1 MTSATVTRQQPRS
14 ARRTSWGWW
23 VARMLLDILA
33 EPVRRGRL
41 RGNGWHP
48 GLRAVVTMSL
58 VIYLAAFLLLATA
71 PLVRAHDELVVVG
84 SISLPRSTVFFFV
97 AVMLWCLALL
107 QAASLH
113 APVWLRLGA
122 LVLVSLT
129 MGTFSV
135 TAGTSGRAWIPCA
148 LGVLG
153 LVVLTAVRWRRSPAW
168 WEVPACLCLVA
179 GPSLVALALGS
190 ARMQSLGADGMPLVL
205 SLQMQRLNALAMPAA
220 LVGGAAVAELAVST
234 ADKVARTGVRFPRIL
249 LPVVL
254 ALGTWRLVEV
264 AATAQRVGTT
274 THRVWVEWL
283 GGAALLTL
291 AAAWGWW
298 LVRTAHR
305 PANPSPGIEDTAD
318 EVGTIGPAV
327 ALGLLALLLPS
338 MLLVSLR
345 ALLAGFNQEGSLLG
359 TINEHLITTTSVTWW
374 RVAVGL
380 ALLVFALRVAR
391 RRQVVRALLV
401 GEIGLVLVLL
411 HIGMASDG
419 RLSWPWTVE
428 SVVDVAATAA
438 LLGFVWLAVRR
449 SLTTTP
455 AAVLGTIVVLPWAFR
470 FSDVIDAPFVTLL
483 GLSGIGVTLFG
494 LVWGLATG
502 GADANGD
509 SVRYPRQSRVLLFL
523 AQAVYGLLALV
534 YSGVVRGGSGL
545 AFSPSDTSEL
555 GAQVIGVPLV
565 LSALVVM
572 VWRMA
577 KTSPAPG
584 ERATEEG

>member
-1 MTSATVTRQQPRS
+1 MTSATVTRQQPRT

-23 VARMLLDILA
+23 VARMVLDILA

-48 GLRAVVTMSL
+48 GLRAVVTTSL

-71 PLVRAHDELVVVG
+71 PLVRAHDDLVVVG

-97 AVMLWCLALL
+97 AVILWCLALL

-122 LVLVSLT
+122 LVLVALT

-135 TAGTSGRAWIPCA
+135 TAGTSATAWIPCA

-179 GPSLVALALGS
+179 GPSLFGLALGS

-264 AATAQRVGTT
+264 AATAHRVGTT
-274 THRVWVEWL
+274 THLVWVEWL

-305 PANPSPGIEDTAD
+305 PANRAPGIEDTAD

-345 ALLAGFNQEGSLLG
+345 ALLAAFNQEGSVLG
-359 TINEHLITTTSVTWW
+359 TINEHLVTTTSVTWW

-380 ALLVFALRVAR
+380 ALLVLSLRLAR
-391 RRQVVRALLV
+391 RREVVRALLV
-401 GEIGLVLVLL
+401 GEIGLVLVVL

-534 YSGVVRGGSGL
+534 YSGVVRGGPGL

-577 KTSPAPG
+577 RTSAAPADREPRQG
-584 ERATEEG
+584 